1 MVKEAQAAKEE
12 KVSMAIVT
20 TAESV
25 VAKRGNAEV
34 AQRRQRAQRI
44 WERLAIEGRMD
55 REGWQRRKRWQGRKR
70 FQR

>member
-1 MVKEAQAAKEE
+1 MTGGKEGKGGKGG

-34 AQRRQRAQRI
+34 AQRRP
-44 WERLAIEGRMD
+44 
-55 REGWQRRKRWQGRKR
+55 QRRSQ
-70 FQR
+70 